1 MVRRRFVLAL
11 ALSALL
17 HVVVVTGPA
26 WQLASDAAQKATA
39 LEAHL
44 LPPPAPQAAVQR
56 VLPPKPPAPTPRRSV
71 PQPRAAAPR
80 PPPPAAPA
88 EAPAAPVAAT
98 ESAEQPS
105 DRGMAAVGG
114 ELAAPA
120 DTPSAASTAS
130 DNFDVPLPGAGRI
143 RFDVMV
149 GANGFVVGE
158 SMTTW
163 QLDEK
168 TYSIRNV
175 AETTGLVSLFKR
187 AKATQTSEGE
197 VTAKGLVPREYALIR
212 SNSGK
217 PSEAARFDWA
227 ARKIT
232 LQREDQTRE
241 VDLLDG
247 SFDILSLIYQFAW
260 FLPHAS
266 TLEIPVATGKN
277 YYRQRFEVLG
287 EEQLSL
293 RLGQFRTLHLRVGRA
308 GDNITDVWLALDY
321 KNLPLRIR
329 HTGKKGDIFEQQATE
344 VRYGDVNLLA
354 PAR

>member
-17 HVVVVTGPA
+17 HVVMVTGPG
-26 WQLASDAAQKATA
+26 WQLASDQTQEATA

-44 LPPPAPQAAVQR
+44 LPPPAPQAAPPR
-56 VLPPKPPAPTPRRSV
+56 VPPKPPPAQKPHRSE
-71 PQPRAAAPR
+71 PQPRT
-80 PPPPAAPA
+80 AAPA
-88 EAPAAPVAAT
+88 PQPVAT
-98 ESAEQPS
+98 EEPTEQPS
-105 DRGMAAVGG
+105 DAGMAAVGG
-114 ELAAPA
+114 DVAAPA
-120 DTPSAASTAS
+120 DSPAAASTAA
-130 DNFDVPLPGAGRI
+130 DDFNVPLPGAGRI

-158 SMTTW
+158 SVTTW

-187 AKATQTSEGE
+187 AKAIQTSEGK
-197 VTAKGLVPREYALIR
+197 VTAQGLVPREYALMR
-212 SNSGK
+212 SDSGK

-227 ARKIT
+227 AHKIT
-232 LQREDQTRE
+232 LLREDQTRE
-241 VDLLDG
+241 ADLLDG

-260 FLPHAS
+260 FPPRAS

-277 YYRQRFEVLG
+277 YYRQKFEVLG

-293 RLGQFRTLHLRVGRA
+293 RLGHFRTLHLRVGRA

-329 HTGKKGDIFEQQATE
+329 HTGKKGDIFEQQATD
-344 VRYGDVNLLA
+344 VRYGDVKLLA